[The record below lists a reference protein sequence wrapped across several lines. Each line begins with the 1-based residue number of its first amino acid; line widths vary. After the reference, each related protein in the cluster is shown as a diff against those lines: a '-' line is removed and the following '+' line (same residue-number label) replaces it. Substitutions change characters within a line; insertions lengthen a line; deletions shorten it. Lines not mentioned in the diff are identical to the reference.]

1 MSPNAPERRVRVE
14 AGPGG
19 YEVWIAPGVA
29 SAFAPELPGLLGA
42 PPGHL
47 AAVVDSGLP
56 GAWVDATLGA
66 YARVGYEVHTVRITP
81 SERGKSLGTLGE
93 ILGAI
98 ASARLER
105 RDPVLAI
112 GGGVVGDLAGFA
124 ASAYRRGVPVI
135 QIPTTLLSMVDAS
148 VGGKTGVNLTLP
160 TGELLKNM
168 AGAFHQ
174 PGAVLA
180 DLDGLKSLPA
190 REFRAGL
197 AECVKHGMIGADW
210 GDPDLFA
217 WMTGATGAILA
228 RDPGA
233 LVECVARNVAV
244 KARVVGRD
252 ERELHDDG
260 GRALLNL
267 GHTFAH
273 AIETLD
279 HLAPDGET
287 PPLLHGE
294 AVGLGLVAASAGAA
308 SLGLCPAGIPDA
320 VRGAVGACGLPTR
333 VAGLP
338 ETGVLRAR
346 MLHDKKTAGGRLRL
360 ILPTEL
366 GRARVVTDPPMRAV
380 EAGWDAIRAG

>member
-1 MSPNAPERRVRVE
+1 MSPTAPERRVRVE
-14 AGPGG
+14 AGSGE
-19 YEVWIAPGVA
+19 YEVRIAPGVA
-29 SAFAPELPGLLGA
+29 SSFASELPSLLGV
-42 PPGHL
+42 PPGRL
-47 AAVVDSGLP
+47 AAVVDAGLP
-56 GAWVDATLGA
+56 DAWVRATLDA
-66 YARVGYEVHTVRITP
+66 YTSAGYAVHTLAITP
-81 SERGKSLGTLGE
+81 SERGKSLETLGE

-124 ASAYRRGVPVI
+124 ASAYRRGVPVV
-135 QIPTTLLSMVDAS
+135 QIPTTLLAMVDAS

-168 AGAFHQ
+168 GGAFYQ
-174 PGAVLA
+174 PRVVLA
-180 DLDGLKSLPA
+180 DPDALKSLPE

-197 AECVKHGMIGADW
+197 AECVKHGMIAGDW
-210 GDPDLFA
+210 GDPALFE
-217 WMTGATGAILA
+217 WMSGSLGAILA
-228 RDPGA
+228 REPDA

-252 ERELHDDG
+252 ERELNDDG

-279 HLAPDGET
+279 HLAPAGES

-294 AVGLGLVAASAGAA
+294 AVGLGLVAASACAA
-308 SLGLCPAGIPDA
+308 SLGLCPVGAPDA
-320 VRGAVGACGLPTR
+320 ARAAVGACGLPTR

-338 ETGVLRAR
+338 GNGVLCAR
-346 MLHDKKTAGGRLRL
+346 MLHDKKTAGGRMRL
-360 ILPTEL
+360 ILPTEN
-366 GRARVVTDPPMRAV
+366 GRARVVSDPPMSAV